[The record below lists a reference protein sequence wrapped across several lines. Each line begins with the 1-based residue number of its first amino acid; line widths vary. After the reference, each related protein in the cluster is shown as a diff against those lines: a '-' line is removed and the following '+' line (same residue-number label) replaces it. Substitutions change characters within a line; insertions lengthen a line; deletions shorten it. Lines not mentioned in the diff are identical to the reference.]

1 MGNVN
6 SKERKDPTPS
16 VVPRGLLVLRP
27 DIGMLLLD
35 EINVAIRLGQLPLED
50 VLQALQRKR
59 EMLHAVLT
67 GRGAPP
73 ELIELADLVTEM
85 RMVKHPYRAGI
96 KAQKGIEF

>member
-1 MGNVN
+1 MNR
-6 SKERKDPTPS
+6 S
-16 VVPRGLLVLRP
+16 

-35 EINVAIRLGQLPLED
+35 EINVAIRLNQLALED
-50 VLQALQRKR
+50 VLEALHRKR
-59 EMLHAVLT
+59 ERLHVILT
-67 GRGAPP
+67 GRGASP